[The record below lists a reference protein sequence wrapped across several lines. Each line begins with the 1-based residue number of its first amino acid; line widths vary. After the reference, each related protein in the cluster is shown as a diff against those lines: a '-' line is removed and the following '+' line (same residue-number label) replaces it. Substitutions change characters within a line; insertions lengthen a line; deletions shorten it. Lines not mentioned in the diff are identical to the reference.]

1 MCHFMQLSFEN
12 FILTEELFAK
22 TLWNL
27 ETYVLVNNNL
37 CGKLFSSLE
46 LLTSFDE
53 IFKATLVS
61 FFIPDFNLFSC
72 QLDNVT
78 FKYYIESFFFYI
90 ILKENKFT
98 IL

>member
-22 TLWNL
+22 TLRSL

-72 QLDNVT
+72 QLDHVT
-78 FKYYIESFFFYI
+78 FKVLYRVFFF
-90 ILKENKFT
+90 ILY
-98 IL
+98 